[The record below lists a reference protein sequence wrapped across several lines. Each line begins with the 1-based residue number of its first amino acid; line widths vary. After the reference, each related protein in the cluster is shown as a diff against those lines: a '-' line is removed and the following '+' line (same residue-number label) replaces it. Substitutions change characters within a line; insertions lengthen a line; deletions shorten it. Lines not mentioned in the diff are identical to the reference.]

1 MGRHSG
7 AICTACQRRI
17 RVIGGKLIA
26 HRHYFPDLGTSLP
39 CVGSHSNA
47 PQGWMASALPESTAG
62 SDDEL
67 SAALIED
74 ARQAKLDRP
83 QLDAYLTAI
92 QRTGGLGSA
101 GDQ

>member
-7 AICTACQRRI
+7 TICKACQRRI
-17 RVIGGKLIA
+17 RVINGKLIK

-39 CVGSHSNA
+39 CVGSHSTA
-47 PQGWMASALPESTAG
+47 PQGWLASTPDTTAD

-74 ARQAKLDRP
+74 ARQAKLDGP

-92 QRTGGLGSA
+92 QRTGGLDGA